1 MKHFFWILLLFSS
14 NHIIAQSSKKNSADL
29 SYSDIQGLYFKNE
42 KDTLQTTK
50 LANLFIAKAKKEK
63 SNINIARGYYMLAIK
78 YYADDYNKAI
88 RYLDQ
93 VILYSKE
100 TGDSYFPVG
109 AYCEK
114 ADLLS
119 NLFKNHE
126 ALESFLL
133 AEKYAQD
140 HHDTN
145 HYYEVRFKIGV
156 FKSEKIGEVEEA
168 VDLYKECF
176 DYVRTQDLSDSYYSS
191 LYLSIVFA
199 LADGYSALEKYD
211 LASQYNVLGHNAA
224 IRHKNEKMQYL
235 FILNEGA
242 VQASKKNYKAALDSV
257 NKALPK
263 MKTMNNI
270 GLNLLAAYHYLGR
283 IYEKTNQDELAE
295 KNYLKVDS
303 LYNINKN
310 ITPEFVG
317 GYNFLINYYKKKND
331 KDKQLK
337 YLNTFI
343 EIDADFRKNYIQWN
357 QLLKYKYDIPHLIKE
372 KESVIS
378 KLKYDKVKYKWFFVL
393 MAAIIL
399 LILAYTF
406 YLRKQRKTE
415 RANFEKLIAGL
426 SREESKSGI
435 STVPVVTRKSEEDIG
450 IGKEIVDKIIEK
462 FKEFEEQQL
471 FLKKD
476 VSLNSLSQSFETNSK
491 YISKIV
497 NYYSK
502 KSLTNYLN
510 DLRIDYV
517 VQELQQNKSL
527 RKYTINAISEEIGFN
542 NAESFSTAFYKK
554 TGIKPSYFI
563 KELEKK
569 KS

>member
-1 MKHFFWILLLFSS
+1 MKHFFWVLLLFFS
-14 NHIIAQSSKKNSADL
+14 NLTIAQDNKQKSADL
-29 SYSDIQGLYFKNE
+29 SYSDLQGLYFKNE

-50 LANLFIAKAKKEK
+50 FANLYIAKARKEK

-78 YYADDYNKAI
+78 YYANDYNKAI

-93 VILYSKE
+93 VIIYSKE

-119 NLFKNHE
+119 NLFKNRE

-140 HHDTN
+140 HNDTK

-176 DYVRTQDLSDSYYSS
+176 DYFRTQDLSDSYYAS
-191 LYLSIVFA
+191 LYLNIVFA

-211 LASQYNVLGHNAA
+211 LASQYDVLGHHAA

-242 VQASKKNYKAALDSV
+242 VQTSKKNYKAALDSI

-263 MKTMNNI
+263 MKAMSNI
-270 GLNLLAAYHYLGR
+270 GLNLLAAYHYLGK
-283 IYEKTNQDELAE
+283 IYEKTNQDALAE

-303 LYNINKN
+303 LYNINKD

-317 GYNFLINYYKKKND
+317 GYNFLINYYKEKND

-343 EIDADFRKNYIQWN
+343 EIDGNFRKNYVQWN
-357 QLLKYKYDIPHLIKE
+357 KLLKYKYDIPHLIRE

-378 KLKYDKVKYKWFFVL
+378 KLKYDKVKYRWFFMFMAVIIVL
-393 MAAIIL
+393 VLGYAIH
-399 LILAYTF
+399 
-406 YLRKQRKTE
+406 LRGQRKAE
-415 RANFEKLIAGL
+415 RINFEKLIAGL
-426 SREESKSGI
+426 AQQENKSGI
-435 STVPVVTRKSEEDIG
+435 STVPLATKKSEEDIG
-450 IGKEIVDKIIEK
+450 IGKEIVDKIVEK
-462 FKEFEEQQL
+462 FKEFEEKKL
-471 FLKKD
+471 FLQND

-517 VQELQQNKSL
+517 VQELQHNKSL